1 MMESGKRNADLEE
14 WDAKIR
20 RLAEEFEES
29 DTELEECDTENG
41 KCELT
46 AEIDSLTAELE
57 ERDRKISKLTS
68 DLGECDAKI
77 KERDRKITKLAAEIR
92 RLTALL
98 GDRDSRLRKL
108 TAELAKCDATIRIFT
123 VELGERHTKI
133 GELTADV
140 GDCNR
145 KLRKHAAELEERDT
159 KIRENEAEIRRLSQ
173 LLEERD
179 AEVRKSARLGKRILR
194 GQREPLRWVVPLP
207 TFTKVVY
214 LIQLLIQKCIYT
226 PRNTS
231 GKQDAVIKELKDGKT
246 DESSEELEES
256 DTERDEL
263 TEELDEVAEELGERD
278 KKIEEITEE
287 LAEQTARIGEL
298 ATELGERDAKID
310 ELSAEIE
317 KRDRKIDELTAEL
330 EEYKAKMRKCIEE
343 HRKEE
348 EKMANVTLDP
358 ETAHP
363 RLILSKD
370 QKSVRWEYMLQ
381 ESPDSPER
389 FDADPCVLGCEAFT
403 SGRHYWVV
411 DLAEGQYCAVG
422 VSKESLQRKGPISFN
437 PEEGIWAV
445 QQWGF
450 KNRALTSPPTL
461 LNLPRVPRKIRISL
475 DYEWGEVA
483 FFDVENKIPIFT
495 FPPASFAGERIRP
508 WFWVELGSVS
518 LVR

>member
-1 MMESGKRNADLEE
+1 MSQIMGKNWGKSLSVDFSLIVFTHADGALGGASSREAKGMMESGKRNADLE

-20 RLAEEFEES
+20 KLTEEFES

-41 KCELT
+41 ELT
-46 AEIDSLTAELE
+46 EEIDNLTAELE
-57 ERDRKISKLTS
+57 ERDRKISKLAAE
-68 DLGECDAKI
+68 LGECDKKI
-77 KERDRKITKLAAEIR
+77 KERDRKITKLAAEVR

-108 TAELAKCDATIRIFT
+108 TAELTKCDATIRIFT
-123 VELGERHTKI
+123 VELGEQHTKI

-140 GDCNR
+140 RDCNR
-145 KLRKHAAELEERDT
+145 K
-159 KIRENEAEIRRLSQ
+159 IRRLRE

-179 AEVRKSARLGKRILR
+179 SEIR
-194 GQREPLRWVVPLP
+194 
-207 TFTKVVY
+207 
-214 LIQLLIQKCIYT
+214 
-226 PRNTS
+226 
-231 GKQDAVIKELKDGKT
+231 KQDAVIRKLT
-246 DESSEELEES
+246 EELEERKEEAGDGAAEEPEES
-256 DTERDEL
+256 DLERDEL
-263 TEELDEVAEELGERD
+263 TEELDKVTEELGERD

-287 LAEQTARIGEL
+287 LAERGARIDEL
-298 ATELGERDAKID
+298 TAELGERDAKID
-310 ELSAEIE
+310 ELSAEVE

-330 EEYKAKMRKCIEE
+330 EEYKAKTRKCMEE

-363 RLILSKD
+363 RLVLSKD
-370 QKSVRWEYMLQ
+370 LKSVRWEYVLR

-403 SGRHYWVV
+403 SGRHCWVV
-411 DLAEGQYCAVG
+411 DLTEGQYCAIG
-422 VSKESLQRKGPISFN
+422 VTKESLRRKGPIGFN

-450 KNRALTSPPTL
+450 QNRALTSPPTL
-461 LNLPRVPRKIRISL
+461 LNLPRVPKKIRVSL

-483 FFDVENKIPIFT
+483 FYDVENKIPIFT

-508 WFWVELGSVS
+508 WFWVELGSIS

>member
-1 MMESGKRNADLEE
+1 MSQIMGKNWGKSLSVDFSLIVFTHADGALGGASSREAKGMMESGKRNADLEE

-20 RLAEEFEES
+20 KLTEEFEES

-41 KCELT
+41 ELT
-46 AEIDSLTAELE
+46 EEIDNLTAELE
-57 ERDRKISKLTS
+57 ERDRKISKLAAE
-68 DLGECDAKI
+68 LGECDKKI
-77 KERDRKITKLAAEIR
+77 KERDRKITKLAAEVR

-108 TAELAKCDATIRIFT
+108 TAELTKCDATIRIFT
-123 VELGERHTKI
+123 VELGEQHTKI

-140 GDCNR
+140 RDCNR
-145 KLRKHAAELEERDT
+145 K
-159 KIRENEAEIRRLSQ
+159 IRRLRE

-179 AEVRKSARLGKRILR
+179 SEIR
-194 GQREPLRWVVPLP
+194 
-207 TFTKVVY
+207 
-214 LIQLLIQKCIYT
+214 
-226 PRNTS
+226 
-231 GKQDAVIKELKDGKT
+231 KQDAVIRKLT
-246 DESSEELEES
+246 EELEERKEEAG
-256 DTERDEL
+256 DGAAEEPDEL
-263 TEELDEVAEELGERD
+263 TEELDKVTEELGERD

-287 LAEQTARIGEL
+287 LAERGARIDEL
-298 ATELGERDAKID
+298 TAELGERDAKID
-310 ELSAEIE
+310 ELSAEVE

-330 EEYKAKMRKCIEE
+330 EEYKAKTRKCMEE

-363 RLILSKD
+363 RLVLSKD
-370 QKSVRWEYMLQ
+370 LKSVRWEYVLR

-403 SGRHYWVV
+403 SGRHCWVV
-411 DLAEGQYCAVG
+411 DLTEGQYCAIG
-422 VSKESLQRKGPISFN
+422 VTKESLRRKGPIGFN

-450 KNRALTSPPTL
+450 QNRALTSPPTL
-461 LNLPRVPRKIRISL
+461 LNLPRVPKKIRVSL

-483 FFDVENKIPIFT
+483 FYDVENKIPIFT

-508 WFWVELGSVS
+508 WFWVELGSIS

>member
-1 MMESGKRNADLEE
+1 MLQRGGDMLSISCRIVLFSEQKKGQRGYGASLEVLQKTSIYFSLLLFLFFL
-14 WDAKIR
+14 D
-20 RLAEEFEES
+20 
-29 DTELEECDTENG
+29 N
-41 KCELT
+41 
-46 AEIDSLTAELE
+46 LTAELE

-145 KLRKHAAELEERDT
+145 KLRQHAAELEERDE
-159 KIRENEAEIRRLSQ
+159 KIRENEVEIRRLTE
-173 LLEERD
+173 LLEDRD
-179 AEVRKSARLGKRILR
+179 SEVRK
-194 GQREPLRWVVPLP
+194 Q
-207 TFTKVVY
+207 
-214 LIQLLIQKCIYT
+214 
-226 PRNTS
+226 N
-231 GKQDAVIKELKDGKT
+231 AVIRKLTEELEELKDRKA

-256 DTERDEL
+256 DTERDKL
-263 TEELDEVAEELGERD
+263 TEELGERD

-287 LAEQTARIGEL
+287 LAEQTARINEL
-298 ATELGERDAKID
+298 TTELGERDTKID
-310 ELSAEIE
+310 KLSAEIE
-317 KRDRKIDELTAEL
+317 KRDRKIDELSAEL
-330 EEYKAKMRKCIEE
+330 EEYKAKMRKCIAE

-411 DLAEGQYCAVG
+411 DVAEGQYCAVG
-422 VSKESLQRKGPISFN
+422 VSKESLQRKAPVSFN

-461 LNLPRVPRKIRISL
+461 LNLPRVPKKIRISL

-508 WFWVELGSVS
+508 WFWVELGSIS

>member
-1 MMESGKRNADLEE
+1 MSQIMGKNWGKSLSVDFSLIVFTHADGALGGASSREAKGMMESGKRNADLEE

-20 RLAEEFEES
+20 KLTEEFEES

-41 KCELT
+41 ELT
-46 AEIDSLTAELE
+46 EEIDNLTAELE
-57 ERDRKISKLTS
+57 ERDRKISKLAAE
-68 DLGECDAKI
+68 LGECDKKI
-77 KERDRKITKLAAEIR
+77 KERDRKITKLAAEVR

-108 TAELAKCDATIRIFT
+108 TAELTKCDATIRIFT
-123 VELGERHTKI
+123 VELGEQHTKI

-140 GDCNR
+140 RDCNR
-145 KLRKHAAELEERDT
+145 K
-159 KIRENEAEIRRLSQ
+159 IRRLRE

-179 AEVRKSARLGKRILR
+179 SEIR
-194 GQREPLRWVVPLP
+194 
-207 TFTKVVY
+207 
-214 LIQLLIQKCIYT
+214 
-226 PRNTS
+226 
-231 GKQDAVIKELKDGKT
+231 KQDAVIRKLT
-246 DESSEELEES
+246 EELEERKEEAGDGAAEEPEES
-256 DTERDEL
+256 DLERDEL
-263 TEELDEVAEELGERD
+263 TEELGERD

-287 LAEQTARIGEL
+287 LAERGARIDEL
-298 ATELGERDAKID
+298 TAELGERDAK
-310 ELSAEIE
+310 IE

-330 EEYKAKMRKCIEE
+330 EEYKAKTRKCMEE

-363 RLILSKD
+363 RLVLSKD
-370 QKSVRWEYMLQ
+370 LKSVRWEYVLR

-403 SGRHYWVV
+403 SGRHCWVV
-411 DLAEGQYCAVG
+411 DLTEGQYCAIG
-422 VSKESLQRKGPISFN
+422 VTKESLRRKGPIGFN

-450 KNRALTSPPTL
+450 QNRALTSPPTL
-461 LNLPRVPRKIRISL
+461 LNLPRVPKKIRVSL

-483 FFDVENKIPIFT
+483 FYDVENKIPIFT

-508 WFWVELGSVS
+508 WFWVELGSIS

>member
-1 MMESGKRNADLEE
+1 MQKS
-14 WDAKIR
+14 
-20 RLAEEFEES
+20 
-29 DTELEECDTENG
+29 
-41 KCELT
+41 
-46 AEIDSLTAELE
+46 
-57 ERDRKISKLTS
+57 
-68 DLGECDAKI
+68 
-77 KERDRKITKLAAEIR
+77 ERDRKITKLAAETR

-108 TAELAKCDATIRIFT
+108 TAELAKCDTTIRLFT

-133 GELTADV
+133 GELTADI

-145 KLRKHAAELEERDT
+145 KLRMHAAELEERDV
-159 KIRENEAEIRRLSQ
+159 KIRENEAEIRRLTE
-173 LLEERD
+173 LLEDRD
-179 AEVRKSARLGKRILR
+179 SEVR
-194 GQREPLRWVVPLP
+194 
-207 TFTKVVY
+207 
-214 LIQLLIQKCIYT
+214 
-226 PRNTS
+226 
-231 GKQDAVIKELKDGKT
+231 KQDAVIRKLTTRLEEFNDQEA
-246 DESSEELEES
+246 DESSEELGES
-256 DTERDEL
+256 ALERDEL
-263 TEELDEVAEELGERD
+263 NKELGERD
-278 KKIEEITEE
+278 RKIEEITEE
-287 LAEQTARIGEL
+287 LVERTAQIDEL
-298 ATELGERDAKID
+298 NTELGERDTKID

-317 KRDRKIDELTAEL
+317 KRNRKIDELTAEL
-330 EEYKAKMRKCIEE
+330 EEYKAKMRKCIKE

-348 EKMANVTLDP
+348 EKMASVTLDP

-422 VSKESLQRKGPISFN
+422 VSKESLRRKGPINFN

-495 FPPASFAGERIRP
+495 FPSASFAGERIRP
-508 WFWVELGSVS
+508 WFWVELGSLS

>member
-1 MMESGKRNADLEE
+1 MQNHE
-14 WDAKIR
+14 
-20 RLAEEFEES
+20 
-29 DTELEECDTENG
+29 
-41 KCELT
+41 
-46 AEIDSLTAELE
+46 
-57 ERDRKISKLTS
+57 KLW
-68 DLGECDAKI
+68 GAF
-77 KERDRKITKLAAEIR
+77 
-92 RLTALL
+92 
-98 GDRDSRLRKL
+98 LR
-108 TAELAKCDATIRIFT
+108 F
-123 VELGERHTKI
+123 VFSF
-133 GELTADV
+133 
-140 GDCNR
+140 
-145 KLRKHAAELEERDT
+145 
-159 KIRENEAEIRRLSQ
+159 LSPF
-173 LLEERD
+173 
-179 AEVRKSARLGKRILR
+179 S
-194 GQREPLRWVVPLP
+194 
-207 TFTKVVY
+207 
-214 LIQLLIQKCIYT
+214 
-226 PRNTS
+226 
-231 GKQDAVIKELKDGKT
+231 
-246 DESSEELEES
+246 
-256 DTERDEL
+256 
-263 TEELDEVAEELGERD
+263 
-278 KKIEEITEE
+278 
-287 LAEQTARIGEL
+287 AEQTARIGEL
-298 ATELGERDAKID
+298 TTELGERDTKID

-317 KRDRKIDELTAEL
+317 KRDRRIDELTAEL

-422 VSKESLQRKGPISFN
+422 VSKESLQRKGPINFN

-508 WFWVELGSVS
+508 WFWVELGSLS

>member
-1 MMESGKRNADLEE
+1 MMESGRSNADLEG
-14 WDAKIR
+14 WNAKIR
-20 RLAEEFEES
+20 KLTEEF
-29 DTELEECDTENG
+29 EECDTENG

-46 AEIDSLTAELE
+46 AEIDNLTGELE
-57 ERDRKISKLTS
+57 ERDRRISKLTS

-77 KERDRKITKLAAEIR
+77 KERDRKITKLAAETR

-108 TAELAKCDATIRIFT
+108 TAELAKCDTTIRLFT

-133 GELTADV
+133 GELTADI

-145 KLRKHAAELEERDT
+145 KLRMHAAELEERDV
-159 KIRENEAEIRRLSQ
+159 KIRENEAEIRRLTE
-173 LLEERD
+173 LLEDRD
-179 AEVRKSARLGKRILR
+179 SEVR
-194 GQREPLRWVVPLP
+194 
-207 TFTKVVY
+207 
-214 LIQLLIQKCIYT
+214 
-226 PRNTS
+226 
-231 GKQDAVIKELKDGKT
+231 KQDAVIRKLTTRLEEFNDQEA
-246 DESSEELEES
+246 DESSEELGES
-256 DTERDEL
+256 ALERDEL
-263 TEELDEVAEELGERD
+263 NKELGERD
-278 KKIEEITEE
+278 RKIEEITEE
-287 LAEQTARIGEL
+287 LVERTAQIDEL
-298 ATELGERDAKID
+298 NTELGERDTKID

-317 KRDRKIDELTAEL
+317 KRNRKIDELTAEL
-330 EEYKAKMRKCIEE
+330 EEYKAKMRKCIKE

-348 EKMANVTLDP
+348 EKMASVTLDP

-422 VSKESLQRKGPISFN
+422 VSKESLRRKGPINFN

-495 FPPASFAGERIRP
+495 FPSASFAGERIRP
-508 WFWVELGSVS
+508 WFWVELGSLS

>member
-1 MMESGKRNADLEE
+1 TQILFFP
-14 WDAKIR
+14 
-20 RLAEEFEES
+20 LA
-29 DTELEECDTENG
+29 
-41 KCELT
+41 
-46 AEIDSLTAELE
+46 A
-57 ERDRKISKLTS
+57 
-68 DLGECDAKI
+68 
-77 KERDRKITKLAAEIR
+77 KLAAEIR

-145 KLRKHAAELEERDT
+145 KLRKHAAELEERDV
-159 KIRENEAEIRRLSQ
+159 KIRENEAEIRRLTE

-179 AEVRKSARLGKRILR
+179 SEVR
-194 GQREPLRWVVPLP
+194 
-207 TFTKVVY
+207 
-214 LIQLLIQKCIYT
+214 
-226 PRNTS
+226 
-231 GKQDAVIKELKDGKT
+231 KQDAVIRKLTEELEEFKDRKA

-256 DTERDEL
+256 APERDEL
-263 TEELDEVAEELGERD
+263 TEELDDVAEELGERD
-278 KKIEEITEE
+278 KKLEEITEE
-287 LAEQTARIGEL
+287 LAERTARIGEL
-298 ATELGERDAKID
+298 ATELGERDTKID

-317 KRDRKIDELTAEL
+317 ERDRKIDELAAEL

-381 ESPDSPER
+381 EFPDSPER

-422 VSKESLQRKGPISFN
+422 VSKESLQRKGPVSFN

-461 LNLPRVPRKIRISL
+461 LNLPRVPKKIRISL

>member
-1 MMESGKRNADLEE
+1 MSQIMGKNWGKSLSVDFSLIVFTHADGALGGASSREAKGMMESGKRNADLEE

-20 RLAEEFEES
+20 KLTEEFEES

-41 KCELT
+41 ELT
-46 AEIDSLTAELE
+46 EEIDNLTAELE
-57 ERDRKISKLTS
+57 ERDRKISKLAAE
-68 DLGECDAKI
+68 LGECDKKI
-77 KERDRKITKLAAEIR
+77 KERDRKITKLAAEVR

-108 TAELAKCDATIRIFT
+108 TAELTKCDATIRIFT
-123 VELGERHTKI
+123 VELGEQHTKI

-140 GDCNR
+140 RDCNR
-145 KLRKHAAELEERDT
+145 K
-159 KIRENEAEIRRLSQ
+159 IRRLRE

-179 AEVRKSARLGKRILR
+179 SEIR
-194 GQREPLRWVVPLP
+194 
-207 TFTKVVY
+207 
-214 LIQLLIQKCIYT
+214 
-226 PRNTS
+226 
-231 GKQDAVIKELKDGKT
+231 KQDAVIRKLT
-246 DESSEELEES
+246 EELEERKEEAGDGAAEEPEES
-256 DTERDEL
+256 DLERDEL
-263 TEELDEVAEELGERD
+263 TEELGERD

-287 LAEQTARIGEL
+287 LAERGARIDEL
-298 ATELGERDAKID
+298 TAELGERDAKID
-310 ELSAEIE
+310 ELSAEVE

-330 EEYKAKMRKCIEE
+330 EEYKAKTRKCMEE

-363 RLILSKD
+363 RLVLSKD
-370 QKSVRWEYMLQ
+370 LKSVRWEYVLR

-403 SGRHYWVV
+403 SGRHCWVV
-411 DLAEGQYCAVG
+411 DLTEGQYCAIG
-422 VSKESLQRKGPISFN
+422 VTKESLRRKGPIGFN

-450 KNRALTSPPTL
+450 QNRALTSPPTL
-461 LNLPRVPRKIRISL
+461 LNLPRVPKKIRVSL

-483 FFDVENKIPIFT
+483 FYDVENKIPIFT

-508 WFWVELGSVS
+508 WFWVELGSIS

>member
-1 MMESGKRNADLEE
+1 MSQGGIAFPQNLPKISAADNPPPRRPKTAPVPENRQQVSQVDEALGGASSWEAKGMMESGKRNADLE

-20 RLAEEFEES
+20 KLTEEFES

-41 KCELT
+41 ELT
-46 AEIDSLTAELE
+46 EEIDNLTAELE
-57 ERDRKISKLTS
+57 ERDRKISKLAAE
-68 DLGECDAKI
+68 LGECDKKI
-77 KERDRKITKLAAEIR
+77 KERDRKITKLAAEVR

-108 TAELAKCDATIRIFT
+108 TTELTKCDATIRIFT
-123 VELGERHTKI
+123 VELGEQHTKI

-140 GDCNR
+140 RDCNR
-145 KLRKHAAELEERDT
+145 K
-159 KIRENEAEIRRLSQ
+159 IRRLRE

-179 AEVRKSARLGKRILR
+179 SEIR
-194 GQREPLRWVVPLP
+194 
-207 TFTKVVY
+207 
-214 LIQLLIQKCIYT
+214 
-226 PRNTS
+226 
-231 GKQDAVIKELKDGKT
+231 KQDALIRKLT
-246 DESSEELEES
+246 EELEERKEEAGDGAAEEPEES
-256 DTERDEL
+256 DLERDEL
-263 TEELDEVAEELGERD
+263 TEELDKVTEELGERD

-287 LAEQTARIGEL
+287 LAERGARIDEL
-298 ATELGERDAKID
+298 TAELGERDAKID
-310 ELSAEIE
+310 ELSAEVE

-330 EEYKAKMRKCIEE
+330 EEYKAKTRKCMEE

-363 RLILSKD
+363 RLVLSKD
-370 QKSVRWEYMLQ
+370 LKSVRWEYVLR

-403 SGRHYWVV
+403 SGRHCWVV
-411 DLAEGQYCAVG
+411 DLTEGQYCAIG
-422 VSKESLQRKGPISFN
+422 VTKESLRRKGPIGFN

-450 KNRALTSPPTL
+450 QNRALTSPPTL
-461 LNLPRVPRKIRISL
+461 LNLPRVPKKIRVSL

-483 FFDVENKIPIFT
+483 FYDVENKIPIFT

-508 WFWVELGSVS
+508 WFWVELGSIS

>member
-1 MMESGKRNADLEE
+1 MQKSRNVIEKLFQPGLLHFPQR
-14 WDAKIR
+14 KNTQMSTNII
-20 RLAEEFEES
+20 F
-29 DTELEECDTENG
+29 
-41 KCELT
+41 
-46 AEIDSLTAELE
+46 SLCSQARSRNT
-57 ERDRKISKLTS
+57 
-68 DLGECDAKI
+68 
-77 KERDRKITKLAAEIR
+77 
-92 RLTALL
+92 LTALL

-108 TAELAKCDATIRIFT
+108 TAELTKCDATIRIFT
-123 VELGERHTKI
+123 VELGEQHTKI

-145 KLRKHAAELEERDT
+145 KLRQHAAELEERDE
-159 KIRENEAEIRRLSQ
+159 KIRENEVEIRRLTE
-173 LLEERD
+173 LLEDRD
-179 AEVRKSARLGKRILR
+179 SEVRK
-194 GQREPLRWVVPLP
+194 Q
-207 TFTKVVY
+207 
-214 LIQLLIQKCIYT
+214 
-226 PRNTS
+226 N
-231 GKQDAVIKELKDGKT
+231 AVIRKLTEELEELKDRKA

-256 DTERDEL
+256 DTERDKL
-263 TEELDEVAEELGERD
+263 TEELDEVTEELGERD

-287 LAEQTARIGEL
+287 LAERTARINEL
-298 ATELGERDAKID
+298 TTELGERDTKID
-310 ELSAEIE
+310 KLSAEIE
-317 KRDRKIDELTAEL
+317 KRDRKIDELSAEL
-330 EEYKAKMRKCIEE
+330 EEYKAKMRKCIAE
-343 HRKEE
+343 HRKE

-411 DLAEGQYCAVG
+411 DVADGQYCAVG
-422 VSKESLQRKGPISFN
+422 VSKESLQRKAPVSFN

-450 KNRALTSPPTL
+450 KNRALTSPPTP
-461 LNLPRVPRKIRISL
+461 LNLPRVPKKIRISL

-508 WFWVELGSVS
+508 WFWVELGSIS

>member
-1 MMESGKRNADLEE
+1 MSQIMGKNWGKSLSVDFSLIVFTHADGALGGASSREAKGMMESGKRNADLE

-20 RLAEEFEES
+20 KLTEEFEES

-41 KCELT
+41 ELT
-46 AEIDSLTAELE
+46 EEIDNLTAELE
-57 ERDRKISKLTS
+57 ERDRKISKLAAE
-68 DLGECDAKI
+68 LGECDKKI
-77 KERDRKITKLAAEIR
+77 KERDRKITKLAAEVR

-108 TAELAKCDATIRIFT
+108 TAELTKCDATIRIFT
-123 VELGERHTKI
+123 VELGEQHTKI

-140 GDCNR
+140 RDCNR
-145 KLRKHAAELEERDT
+145 K
-159 KIRENEAEIRRLSQ
+159 IRRLRE

-179 AEVRKSARLGKRILR
+179 SEIR
-194 GQREPLRWVVPLP
+194 
-207 TFTKVVY
+207 
-214 LIQLLIQKCIYT
+214 
-226 PRNTS
+226 
-231 GKQDAVIKELKDGKT
+231 KQDAVIRKLT
-246 DESSEELEES
+246 EELEERKEEAGDGAAEEPEES
-256 DTERDEL
+256 DLERDEL
-263 TEELDEVAEELGERD
+263 TEELDKVTEELGERD

-287 LAEQTARIGEL
+287 LAERGARIDEL
-298 ATELGERDAKID
+298 TAELGERDAKID
-310 ELSAEIE
+310 ELSAEVE

-330 EEYKAKMRKCIEE
+330 EEYKAKTRKCMEE

-363 RLILSKD
+363 RLVLSKD
-370 QKSVRWEYMLQ
+370 LKSVRWEYVLR

-403 SGRHYWVV
+403 SGRHCWVV
-411 DLAEGQYCAVG
+411 DLTEGQYCAIG
-422 VSKESLQRKGPISFN
+422 VTKESLRRKGPIGFN

-450 KNRALTSPPTL
+450 QNRALTSPPTL
-461 LNLPRVPRKIRISL
+461 LNLPRVPKKIRVSL

-483 FFDVENKIPIFT
+483 FYDVENKIPIFT

-508 WFWVELGSVS
+508 WFWVELGSIS

>member
-1 MMESGKRNADLEE
+1 MMESGRSNADLEG
-14 WDAKIR
+14 WNAKIR
-20 RLAEEFEES
+20 KLTEEF
-29 DTELEECDTENG
+29 EECDTENG
-41 KCELT
+41 ELT
-46 AEIDSLTAELE
+46 AEIDNLTGELE
-57 ERDRKISKLTS
+57 ERDRRISKLTS

-77 KERDRKITKLAAEIR
+77 KERDRKITKLAAETR

-108 TAELAKCDATIRIFT
+108 TAELAKCDTTIRLFT

-133 GELTADV
+133 GELTADI

-145 KLRKHAAELEERDT
+145 KLRMHAAELEERDV
-159 KIRENEAEIRRLSQ
+159 KIRENEAEIRRLTE
-173 LLEERD
+173 LLEDRD
-179 AEVRKSARLGKRILR
+179 SEVR
-194 GQREPLRWVVPLP
+194 
-207 TFTKVVY
+207 
-214 LIQLLIQKCIYT
+214 
-226 PRNTS
+226 
-231 GKQDAVIKELKDGKT
+231 KQDAVIRKLTTRLEEFNDQEA
-246 DESSEELEES
+246 DESSEELGES
-256 DTERDEL
+256 ALERDEL
-263 TEELDEVAEELGERD
+263 NKELGERD
-278 KKIEEITEE
+278 RKIEEITEE
-287 LAEQTARIGEL
+287 LAERTAQIDEL
-298 ATELGERDAKID
+298 NTELGERDTKID

-317 KRDRKIDELTAEL
+317 KRNRKIDELTAEL
-330 EEYKAKMRKCIEE
+330 EEYKAKMRKCIKE
-343 HRKEE
+343 HSKCIFLPSANTPLAFGFKFTSLLIFFYYYCAFLGKEE
-348 EKMANVTLDP
+348 EKMASVTLDP

-422 VSKESLQRKGPISFN
+422 VSKESLRRKGPINFN

-495 FPPASFAGERIRP
+495 FPSASFAGERIRP
-508 WFWVELGSVS
+508 WFWVELGSLS

>member
-20 RLAEEFEES
+20 KLTEEFEES

-41 KCELT
+41 ELT
-46 AEIDSLTAELE
+46 AEIDNLTAELE
-57 ERDRKISKLTS
+57 ERDRKIRKLTS
-68 DLGECDAKI
+68 DLGECDTKI
-77 KERDRKITKLAAEIR
+77 KERDRKITKLSAEIR

-98 GDRDSRLRKL
+98 GDRDKQLRKL
-108 TAELAKCDATIRIFT
+108 TAELAKCDATIRLFT

-133 GELTADV
+133 GELTAEV
-140 GDCNR
+140 GDYDR
-145 KLRKHAAELEERDT
+145 QLRKHAAELAERDE
-159 KIRENEAEIRRLSQ
+159 KIREHEAEIRRLTE
-173 LLEERD
+173 LLEDRD
-179 AEVRKSARLGKRILR
+179 LEAR
-194 GQREPLRWVVPLP
+194 
-207 TFTKVVY
+207 
-214 LIQLLIQKCIYT
+214 
-226 PRNTS
+226 N
-231 GKQDAVIKELKDGKT
+231 QDALIRKLTEELEELKGLEA
-246 DESSEELEES
+246 DESSEDLEES
-256 DTERDEL
+256 DLERDEL
-263 TEELDEVAEELGERD
+263 TEELDLGWEALYKSPQCNMITAKKGKIFGSSNGRDEITEELGERD
-278 KKIEEITEE
+278 KKIEELTEE
-287 LAEQTARIGEL
+287 LAKQTAQIGEL
-298 ATELGERDAKID
+298 TTQLGERDAKID
-310 ELSAEIE
+310 ELSAEME

-330 EEYKAKMRKCIEE
+330 EEYKAKMRKCMEE

-348 EKMANVTLDP
+348 EKLANVTLDP

-422 VSKESLQRKGPISFN
+422 VSRESLPRKGPVSFN

-461 LNLPRVPRKIRISL
+461 LNLPRVPKKIRISL

-483 FFDVENKIPIFT
+483 FFDVENKVPIFT

-508 WFWVELGSVS
+508 WFWVELGSLS

>member
-1 MMESGKRNADLEE
+1 MSQIMGKNWGKSLSVDFSLIVFTHADGALGGASSREAKGMMESGKRNADLEE

-20 RLAEEFEES
+20 KLTEEFEES

-41 KCELT
+41 ELT
-46 AEIDSLTAELE
+46 EEIDNLTAELE
-57 ERDRKISKLTS
+57 ERDRKISKLAAE
-68 DLGECDAKI
+68 LGECDKKI
-77 KERDRKITKLAAEIR
+77 KERDRKITKLAAEVR

-108 TAELAKCDATIRIFT
+108 TAELTKCDATIRIFT
-123 VELGERHTKI
+123 VELGEQHTKI

-140 GDCNR
+140 RDCNR
-145 KLRKHAAELEERDT
+145 K
-159 KIRENEAEIRRLSQ
+159 IRRLRE

-179 AEVRKSARLGKRILR
+179 SEIR
-194 GQREPLRWVVPLP
+194 
-207 TFTKVVY
+207 
-214 LIQLLIQKCIYT
+214 
-226 PRNTS
+226 
-231 GKQDAVIKELKDGKT
+231 KQDAVIRKLT
-246 DESSEELEES
+246 EELEERKEEAG
-256 DTERDEL
+256 DGAAEEPDEL
-263 TEELDEVAEELGERD
+263 TEELGERD

-287 LAEQTARIGEL
+287 LAERGARIDEL
-298 ATELGERDAKID
+298 TAELGERDAKID
-310 ELSAEIE
+310 ELSAEVE

-330 EEYKAKMRKCIEE
+330 EEYKAKTRKCMEE

-363 RLILSKD
+363 RLVLSKD
-370 QKSVRWEYMLQ
+370 LKSVRWEYVLR

-403 SGRHYWVV
+403 SGRHCWVV
-411 DLAEGQYCAVG
+411 DLTEGQYCAIG
-422 VSKESLQRKGPISFN
+422 VTKESLRRKGPIGFN

-450 KNRALTSPPTL
+450 QNRALTSPPTL
-461 LNLPRVPRKIRISL
+461 LNLPRVPKKIRVSL

-483 FFDVENKIPIFT
+483 FYDVENKIPIFT

-508 WFWVELGSVS
+508 WFWVELGSIS

>member
-1 MMESGKRNADLEE
+1 MRCKNHQACSRN
-14 WDAKIR
+14 
-20 RLAEEFEES
+20 
-29 DTELEECDTENG
+29 T
-41 KCELT
+41 
-46 AEIDSLTAELE
+46 
-57 ERDRKISKLTS
+57 
-68 DLGECDAKI
+68 
-77 KERDRKITKLAAEIR
+77 
-92 RLTALL
+92 LTALL

-108 TAELAKCDATIRIFT
+108 TAELAKCDTTIRLFT

-133 GELTADV
+133 GELTADI

-145 KLRKHAAELEERDT
+145 KLRMHAAELEERDV
-159 KIRENEAEIRRLSQ
+159 KIRENEAEIRRLTE
-173 LLEERD
+173 LLEDRD
-179 AEVRKSARLGKRILR
+179 SEVR
-194 GQREPLRWVVPLP
+194 
-207 TFTKVVY
+207 
-214 LIQLLIQKCIYT
+214 
-226 PRNTS
+226 
-231 GKQDAVIKELKDGKT
+231 KQDAVIRKLTTRLEEFNDQEA
-246 DESSEELEES
+246 DESSEELGES
-256 DTERDEL
+256 ALERDEL
-263 TEELDEVAEELGERD
+263 NKELGERD
-278 KKIEEITEE
+278 RKIEEITEE
-287 LAEQTARIGEL
+287 LAERTAQIDEL
-298 ATELGERDAKID
+298 NTELGERDTKID

-317 KRDRKIDELTAEL
+317 KRNRKIDELTAEL
-330 EEYKAKMRKCIEE
+330 EEYKAKMRKCIKE

-348 EKMANVTLDP
+348 EKMASVTLDP

-422 VSKESLQRKGPISFN
+422 VSKESLRRKGPINFN

-495 FPPASFAGERIRP
+495 FPSASFAGERIRP
-508 WFWVELGSVS
+508 WFWVELGSLS